1 MWTLTHSRHSTLG
14 HGAERLQGSL
24 QNLMTVGHDQK
35 GDCDAV
41 LGRRDATSLAQR
53 GVFVPKLFPNSQ
65 KYTFASFSSAPQ
77 KYFPFSSCFK
87 VKELEPSTN
96 L

>member
-1 MWTLTHSRHSTLG
+1 MWTLTQSRHSTLG

-41 LGRRDATSLAQR
+41 LGRRDAISLAQR
-53 GVFVPKLFPNSQ
+53 GVFVPFTASQ
-65 KYTFASFSSAPQ
+65 TLKNIPLLLSPLPLKSIFHSAPVS
-77 KYFPFSSCFK
+77 K
-87 VKELEPSTN
+87 
-96 L
+96 

>member
-1 MWTLTHSRHSTLG
+1 MWTLTQSRHSTLG

-41 LGRRDATSLAQR
+41 LGRRDAISLAQR
-53 GVFVPKLFPNSQ
+53 GVFVPFTHFPNSQ

-77 KYFPFSSCFK
+77 SIFHSAPVSK
-87 VKELEPSTN
+87 
-96 L
+96 